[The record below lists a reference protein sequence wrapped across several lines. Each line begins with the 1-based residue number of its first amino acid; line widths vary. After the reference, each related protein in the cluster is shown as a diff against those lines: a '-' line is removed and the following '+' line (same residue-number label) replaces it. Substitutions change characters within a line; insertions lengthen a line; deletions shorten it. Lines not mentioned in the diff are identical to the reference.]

1 MNARRIVAAAGIGVL
16 SIGGAALG
24 ADAPPGASSCTG
36 CHSAQAGADAMGSL
50 AGKGDIAPAMAAF
63 KSGERPSTIMGR
75 IAKGFTEDEIRAIAA
90 WYAAQ
95 KP

>member
-1 MNARRIVAAAGIGVL
+1 MDATRLFVAAIIALLFPGAGL
-16 SIGGAALG
+16 S

-36 CHSAQAGADAMGSL
+36 CHAAGAGVDAMRPL
-50 AGKGDIAPAMAAF
+50 AGRADIAEAMLAF
-63 KSGERPSTIMGR
+63 KSGTRPATIMNR
-75 IAKGFTEDEIRAIAA
+75 LAKGFTEAEIRAIAA

>member
-1 MNARRIVAAAGIGVL
+1 MNATCIFVAAAFVL
-16 SIGGAALG
+16 LSVSAVAA

-36 CHSAQAGADAMGSL
+36 CHAASAGVDAMAPL
-50 AGKGDIAPAMAAF
+50 AGRTGIAEAMIAF
-63 KSGERPSTIMGR
+63 KSGERPATIMNR
-75 IAKGFTEDEIRAIAA
+75 LAKGFTDEEIRAIAE

>member
-1 MNARRIVAAAGIGVL
+1 MNATRISVAATFILLSASAGL
-16 SIGGAALG
+16 S

-36 CHSAQAGADAMGSL
+36 CHAASAGVDAMAPL
-50 AGKGDIAPAMAAF
+50 AGRAGIAEAMIAF
-63 KSGERPSTIMGR
+63 KSGQRPATIMNR
-75 IAKGFTEDEIRAIAA
+75 LAKGFTEEEIRAIAA